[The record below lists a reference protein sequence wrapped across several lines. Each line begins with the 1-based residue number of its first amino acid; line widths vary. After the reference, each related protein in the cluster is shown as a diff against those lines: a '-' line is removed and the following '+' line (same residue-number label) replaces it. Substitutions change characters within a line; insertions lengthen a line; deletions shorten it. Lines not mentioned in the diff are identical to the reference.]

1 MIFLSHNKQDKII
14 VRQIAETFEKVF
26 GREKVFYDEWSI
38 QPGDSI
44 TGKMNEGLEQCN
56 YFFFFVS
63 RNSLNSK
70 MVEIEWQSALM
81 KKAQKNITF
90 IPVKLDDAIMPAIIA
105 STLYIDLF
113 TQGLEIATRQMLD
126 VVRGQNTYRPSEK
139 VSNLIAEVVN
149 KGQNALVEI
158 KALYYMEPH
167 SRYLVVVDN
176 NEEDLSWKL
185 PDFNEYISGFNKN
198 INFSNGQHNCILIE
212 VQSATSPHFPIKI
225 QITAKDNN
233 KVNILYIMHASSR
246 RDFVGIPIKI
256 MQEEK

>member
-105 STLYIDLF
+105 STLYL
-113 TQGLEIATRQMLD
+113 
-126 VVRGQNTYRPSEK
+126 S
-139 VSNLIAEVVN
+139 LIH
-149 KGQNALVEI
+149 I
-158 KALYYMEPH
+158 
-167 SRYLVVVDN
+167 
-176 NEEDLSWKL
+176 
-185 PDFNEYISGFNKN
+185 
-198 INFSNGQHNCILIE
+198 
-212 VQSATSPHFPIKI
+212 
-225 QITAKDNN
+225 
-233 KVNILYIMHASSR
+233 SR
-246 RDFVGIPIKI
+246 RGGSSMNNYSYYNGPIFAPN
-256 MQEEK
+256 M